1 MSCTHINEKLDD
13 FMDDA
18 LDDAEIALLNEH
30 IDSCDSCRQ
39 ALESEHRL
47 RGLLRDYP
55 VPAPDAAYI
64 DAALAK
70 ASHDGALI
78 AASGQRNRW
87 IMTGFGGAIAAGLVA
102 WIIGGVLLQTPD
114 DSDPAANIPGVTMV
128 LEEPRTV
135 NLVFSSETELNN
147 AVLTVN
153 LPAGIEIEGFAGQRE
168 ISWTT
173 SLQAG
178 KNILP
183 LKLIATTPHGGEL
196 LARLEHDDR
205 NRTFRIRVNVT

>member
-13 FMDDA
+13 FMDGA

-30 IDSCDSCRQ
+30 IESCESCLQ
-39 ALESEHRL
+39 AVESEQRL
-47 RGLLRDYP
+47 RALLQDYP
-55 VPAPDAAYI
+55 VPAPDTAYF
-64 DAALAK
+64 DRALAK
-70 ASHDGALI
+70 ARHDGAI
-78 AASGQRNRW
+78 AETMGQRNRW

-102 WIIGGVLLQTPD
+102 WIIGGAILQTPD
-114 DSDPAANIPGVTMV
+114 VSDPASTIPGVTMV
-128 LEEPRTV
+128 LEEPRIV
-135 NLVFSSETELNN
+135 NLVFSSATRMNN

-168 ISWTT
+168 ISWITN
-173 SLQAG
+173 LQAG

-183 LKLIATTPHGGEL
+183 LRLIAMTPHGGEL

-205 NRTFRIRVNVT
+205 DRTFRIRVDVT